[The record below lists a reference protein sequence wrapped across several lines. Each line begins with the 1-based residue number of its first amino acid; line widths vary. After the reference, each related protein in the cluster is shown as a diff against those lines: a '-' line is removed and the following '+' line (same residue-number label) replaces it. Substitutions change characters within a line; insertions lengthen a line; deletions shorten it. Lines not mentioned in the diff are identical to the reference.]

1 MSRRQDRYG
10 FLRAHFFLPLE
21 ARELSKLPK
30 STPAFRLMVQDR
42 DARRARFE
50 RMAANKIAKGRWRRG
65 DVDRKWL
72 KNIARLYSRRGWRV
86 KFGARGAQQKMPR
99 FSPNPFSMYR
109 AYERRAP
116 GKDHVSPWEV
126 KQLKQGKTLLQKGLI
141 FVQQTEKKVREGGI
155 SKPMLRQ
162 WIDQK
167 KEAVKGAR
175 GKRRV
180 QLQIEQRRLEGLL

>member
-1 MSRRQDRYG
+1 MSRRRDRYN
-10 FLRAHFFLPLE
+10 FLRAHSFLPLE

-30 STPAFRLMVQDR
+30 SSPAWRLMVQDR

-50 RMAANKIAKGRWRRG
+50 RMAANKIARGRWRRG

-86 KFGARGAQQKMPR
+86 KFGAKGAQQEMPR

-109 AYERRAP
+109 SYQRQAP
-116 GKDHVSPWEV
+116 GQNYISPWESR
-126 KQLKQGKTLLQKGLI
+126 QLLKGKTLLDKGLI
-141 FVQQTEKKVREGGI
+141 FVQKEEKAGRPVNKDMVRNW
-155 SKPMLRQ
+155 M
-162 WIDQK
+162 
-167 KEAVKGAR
+167 KEKTQAIKRAR

-180 QLQIEQRRLEGLL
+180 QLRLEYNRLEKLL